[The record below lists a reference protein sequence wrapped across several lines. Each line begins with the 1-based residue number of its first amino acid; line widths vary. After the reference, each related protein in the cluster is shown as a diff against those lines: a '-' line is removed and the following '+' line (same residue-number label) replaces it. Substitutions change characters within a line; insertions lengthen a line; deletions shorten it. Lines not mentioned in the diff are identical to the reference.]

1 MYEYKAILKK
11 LVDGDTMDL
20 IIDVGFKMTTTQ
32 RVRLKG
38 VNTPETWRRKKTSD
52 EYKKGMAAK
61 KFVAN
66 RFKENKNTATIKS
79 DAETGVYGRY
89 IVEVLFEDSKTS
101 LNDELIQKR
110 HATPWK

>member
-1 MYEYKAILKK
+1 MYEYKAILTN

-20 IIDVGFKMTTTQ
+20 TIDVGFKMTTAQ

-38 VNTPETWRRKKTSD
+38 INTPETWRRKKTSD

-61 KFVAN
+61 NFVAK
-66 RFKENKNTATIKS
+66 RFKENKNMAVVKS

-89 IVEVLFEDSKTS
+89 IVEVFFADSKIS
-101 LNDELIQKR
+101 LNEELIQKG
-110 HATPWK
+110 HAILWK